1 MPFTPFHLGPGA
13 AFKVFGGRYF
23 SFTVFGFSQVAIDV
37 EVLVRMCRG
46 DSILHGF
53 THTYLGATLIGI
65 ASILIGK
72 PVCECC
78 LRIWNEVVSPEG
90 HNRFYISPWISWIS
104 ALMGAMVGV
113 YSHVFIDSIMHVHM
127 HPLAPFSDANSLV
140 GVISVGSLHLLCV
153 GLGGFAAVSLLIM
166 AVWRKAN
173 PLK

>member
-1 MPFTPFHLGPGA
+1 
-13 AFKVFGGRYF
+13 
-23 SFTVFGFSQVAIDV
+23 
-37 EVLVRMCRG
+37 
-46 DSILHGF
+46 
-53 THTYLGATLIGI
+53 
-65 ASILIGK
+65 
-72 PVCECC
+72 
-78 LRIWNEVVSPEG
+78 
-90 HNRFYISPWISWIS
+90 
-104 ALMGAMVGV
+104 MGAMIGV